1 MPATYNASRISAILS
16 LCGFIMGM
24 DVTSLAVFL
33 DKPYFNDYFHYPG
46 PLVQGALSGAHP
58 LGGLT
63 GCLVYS
69 LLCDKFGRV
78 GLFRL
83 GSLFWL
89 MGSIIAVGSIN
100 TAMVIASR
108 WIKGTNVGILSI
120 LLTAYCSEVISP
132 QRKGRTLGFVQFAC
146 SFGILSMFCM
156 CILLNHYWQE
166 ELTFRLAWSL
176 ETLPC
181 LFFVFGSLW
190 LPESPTWLT
199 TVGRYEQAQE
209 VQNHLAVEH
218 NRVCGEKTPQM
229 ELLEKLD
236 LAATLDDASDGFSYL
251 DLFTLKYLPFTAMAA
266 ILQLL
271 VQFSGISVLMYYAV
285 YICEMV
291 GLQSTVRSTAA
302 AIPYAINVLLTL
314 LPPLFL
320 DRLRRK
326 DITLAGAYPLA
337 LIMISLSLT
346 MLLQGH
352 RVQEPLGGNAAL
364 TWTVSSKGAPYVLS
378 LCYLF
383 VSVFSLTLGAA
394 PWLYTC
400 EILPV
405 RARSKGLAVSMAV
418 GWATNCVLTLAAP
431 WLFARLQWAI
441 FLLLGSVTLLI
452 SAFICAY
459 FPDTVEIA
467 AATDDAAA
475 ASRITKPERAN
486 SESPD
491 HGSCTLSG
499 SDDEN
504 GADKDPHNTPHYVN
518 DSPSMSPVV
527 GPTFKTATTET
538 GLQKQLRHQHLQH
551 LQLQK
556 PIELSIVDGASL

>member
-1 MPATYNASRISAILS
+1 
-16 LCGFIMGM
+16 MGM

-33 DKPYFNDYFHYPG
+33 DKPYFNDYFHHPG
-46 PLVQGALSGAHP
+46 PLLQGALSGAHP
-58 LGGLT
+58 LGGIT

-89 MGSIIAVGSIN
+89 IGSIVGVGSIN
-100 TAMVIASR
+100 TTMVVASR
-108 WIKGTNVGILSI
+108 WIKGTNVGILSV
-120 LLTAYCSEVISP
+120 LLTAYCSEVIAP
-132 QRKGRTLGFVQFAC
+132 KRKGRTLGFVQFAC
-146 SFGILSMFCM
+146 SFAILCTFCM
-156 CILLNHYWQE
+156 CVLLNHYWQE

-181 LFFVFGSLW
+181 LFFMFGSMW

-199 TVGRYEQAQE
+199 IVGRYEQAQE
-209 VQNHLAVEH
+209 VQNRLAVEH
-218 NRVCGEKTPQM
+218 NRACGEKTPQM

-251 DLFTLKYLPFTAMAA
+251 DLFRLKYLPFTAMAA
-266 ILQLL
+266 TLQLL
-271 VQFSGISVLMYYAV
+271 VQFSGIGVLMYYAV

-302 AIPYAINVLLTL
+302 AIPYAINVLLML

-320 DRLRRK
+320 DRFRRK

-346 MLLQGH
+346 MFLQGH
-352 RVQEPLGGNAAL
+352 QVETPLGGNSAL
-364 TWTVSSKGAPYVLS
+364 TWNVNSEGAPYVLS

-394 PWLYTC
+394 PWIYTC
-400 EILPV
+400 EILPT
-405 RARSKGLAVSMAV
+405 RARSKGLAVCMAV
-418 GWATNCVLTLAAP
+418 GWTANCTLTLAAP
-431 WLFARLQWAI
+431 WLLARLQWAI
-441 FLLLGSVTLLI
+441 FLLLGSATLLI
-452 SAFICAY
+452 SAVICTC
-459 FPDTVEIA
+459 FPDTGEGITA
-467 AATDDAAA
+467 AHDVSGVT
-475 ASRITKPERAN
+475 N
-486 SESPD
+486 SGSPN
-491 HGSCTLSG
+491 HGSYSLSG
-499 SDDEN
+499 SVD
-504 GADKDPHNTPHYVN
+504 ADRDLHTRLHQN
-518 DSPSMSPVV
+518 DGRLSTSFAVE
-527 GPTFKTATTET
+527 PTLKTAKIDAR
-538 GLQKQLRHQHLQH
+538 GSKQPQHQQLQHQQLQH

-556 PIELSIVDGASL
+556 PIELLVVDRA